1 MGIDTAMAARFL
13 TALTGDSVH
22 TFQTFAEADK
32 SKRAHN
38 RIIHG
43 SLESRGRLLASLN
56 DQGAG
61 VFVMVNDGDRM
72 GRKSGNVTAAR
83 ALFVD
88 LDGAPVEPV
97 LDCQLPPRIVVES
110 SPGKWHC
117 YWPIVDL
124 PLERFTDAQK
134 ALAHLFAGDRKVCD
148 RNRVMRLPGFL
159 HRKGDPFQT
168 RLVKAEHAPLTW
180 QEMVQAFGLRDRFTL
195 PEVIPAGERNDTLYR
210 LARSAASSAVP
221 EAEQRARALQVNSRI
236 CNPPLS
242 ADEVAQIVA
251 SAYRQPV
258 EGVAAIPLSVMD
270 SEAYKALGDG
280 ARTLLLLAYRKANA
294 YTPVFPL
301 LWSELRG
308 WFPQEKTFKRYRKEL
323 AASPLLTVAIAP
335 EPAMPRLGRGPAPT
349 FYRLAIGDKNAPY
362 SIAPIGDKN
371 APPEALQALS
381 SEAPQ
386 SPSSANGH
394 SETQADP
401 MPLQRAAA

>member
-13 TALTGDSVH
+13 TALTGDPVH

-43 SLESRGRLLASLN
+43 SLESRGRLLAPLN

-61 VFVMVNDGDRM
+61 VFVMVNGGDRM

-88 LDGAPVEPV
+88 LDGAPVGPV

-110 SPGKWHC
+110 SPGRWHC

-134 ALAHLFAGDRKVCD
+134 ALAARFGGDPTVCD

-159 HRKGDPFQT
+159 HRKGEPFQT

-195 PEVIPAGERNDTLYR
+195 PDVIPEGERNSKLFK
-210 LARSAASSAVP
+210 LAASAAARGVP
-221 EAEQRARALQVNSRI
+221 ESEQLAKAQTVNAERCRPTLDPA
-236 CNPPLS
+236 
-242 ADEVAQIVA
+242 EVAGIVA
-251 SAYRQPV
+251 SAYRMPV
-258 EGVAAIPLSVMD
+258 QGGTGIPRALLD
-270 SEAYKALGDG
+270 SPAYKA
-280 ARTLLLLAYRKANA
+280 ARMESRALMPLAYRRANPA
-294 YTPVFPL
+294 GLVTLPH
-301 LWSELRG
+301 SEVVEWYPNESQLERH
-308 WFPQEKTFKRYRKEL
+308 RKF
-323 AASPLLTVAIAP
+323 AIADGLMTLAVAGTK
-335 EPAMPRLGRGPAPT
+335 AMPNKGRGPTPNV
-349 FYRLAIGDKNAPY
+349 YRLAIPPVYEGY
-362 SIAPIGDKN
+362 SPSPI
-371 APPEALQALS
+371 PPTNRGPESLQAVG

-386 SPSSANGH
+386 APSCEGGH
-394 SETQADP
+394 SETQAEP